1 MTTPR
6 QHTKAVLIGFLI
18 VGNLIWTGLAV
29 ALIWTNA
36 TQPAY
41 TVESCTEVKVHRG
54 QP

>member
-6 QHTKAVLIGFLI
+6 HHTKTVLIGFLI

-36 TQPAY
+36 TRPSPLI
-41 TVESCTEVKVHRG
+41 ESCIAAEIKRT
-54 QP
+54 P